1 MKYFISSIYC
11 FLFCLNLSFAQE
23 ENGLE
28 LHYTFE
34 NPTMIEVTVQILL
47 DDNPEQTT
55 WSLLDA
61 ANNVL
66 FTGGPYNAADANTSI
81 IETVSVPYAITTFII
96 NDAGGDGICCADGA
110 GNYQVS
116 DAGNNILASGGS
128 FGAIETTTF
137 EFDSCQPL
145 DISGNNNDGFVIG
158 GTQCGCGVFDDA
170 IKLDGND
177 DRIFLIGGVS
187 NNFNTEDFSVS
198 FYFKTTS
205 AFGTQDI
212 FSKRFAC
219 DDNNA
224 FAIRYTAASGKVDVT
239 MRENSSKIADVSG
252 SIDFGKCWQHVV
264 YVRRGTRSLLYIN
277 GVLKDEASA
286 ISRIDLTNS
295 AELKIADGPCVG
307 TTDLRYAGYLDEIR
321 IYDRAVTE
329 EVIEILSYYPDN
341 IATMD
346 TLVYLGNS
354 VDVRLTET
362 CADDFLWDPADNIS
376 DPTNPTPN
384 ITPTETTLYTLS
396 FIDDECIGF
405 DTLKITVIDPAD
417 LDCTN
422 IYMPNAFT
430 PNDDGKNDGY
440 GVSNP
445 YAIVNMTSLEIFD
458 RWGSKVYETDEVFD
472 KWDGSFKSKKVNP
485 GVYLYR
491 VVWECNGNELIDV
504 GSLTVIR

>member
-1 MKYFISSIYC
+1 M
-11 FLFCLNLSFAQE
+11 SFAQE
-23 ENGLE
+23 NNGLE

-34 NPTMIEVTVQILL
+34 NPQMIDVTVQILL

-55 WSLLDA
+55 WTLLDA
-61 ANNVL
+61 GNAVL
-66 FTGGPYNAADANTSI
+66 FTGGPYNAADANQSI

-96 NDAGGDGICCADGA
+96 NDSGGDGICCGDGA

-116 DAGNNILASGGS
+116 DAANNIHAAGGS
-128 FGAIETTTF
+128 FAATESTTF
-137 EFDSCQPL
+137 EFSSCQPI
-145 DISGNNNDGFVIG
+145 DISGNSSNGFLIG
-158 GTQCGCGVFDDA
+158 DAQCGCGVFDQA
-170 IKLDGND
+170 IKLDGSD

-187 NNFNTEDFSVS
+187 SNFNTEDFSVS

-212 FSKRFAC
+212 ISKRFDC

-224 FAIRYTAASGKVDVT
+224 FAIKYTAASGKVDVI

-252 SIDFGKCWQHVV
+252 SIDYGNCWQHVV
-264 YVRRGTRSLLYIN
+264 FVRRGPRSLLYIN
-277 GVLKDEASA
+277 GVLKDEAAA

-341 IATMD
+341 IGNQD
-346 TLVYLGNS
+346 TLIFLGNS
-354 VDVRLTET
+354 VDVFLTGT
-362 CADDFLWDPADNIS
+362 CADNFLWDPVDNIS
-376 DPTNPTPN
+376 DPTNPTPT
-384 ITPTETTLYTLS
+384 ITPTESTVYTLS

-405 DTLKITVIDPAD
+405 DTLKITVIDPLD

-422 IYMPNAFT
+422 VYMPNAFT
-430 PNDDGKNDGY
+430 PNEDGKNDAY

-445 YAIVNMTSLEIFD
+445 YAIEKLTSLEIFD
-458 RWGSKVYETDEVFD
+458 RWGSKVFETDQVFE
-472 KWDGSFKSKKVNP
+472 KWDGNFKSKKVNP

-491 VVWECNGNELIDV
+491 VVYECKGDELIDV
-504 GSLTVIR
+504 GSLTIIR